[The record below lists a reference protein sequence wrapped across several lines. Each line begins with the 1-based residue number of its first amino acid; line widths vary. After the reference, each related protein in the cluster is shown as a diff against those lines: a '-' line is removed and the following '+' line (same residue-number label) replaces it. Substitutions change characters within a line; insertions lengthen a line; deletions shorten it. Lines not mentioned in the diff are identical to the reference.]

1 MPPFLTH
8 VATIMVAVI
17 ALVVVA
23 VGGAVVIAGNLSV
36 QEYLDAL
43 WKVAAAAAGLGIGRG
58 IMAGLKAGQQ

>member
-23 VGGAVVIAGNLSV
+23 VGGAVVIAGNLSF

-58 IMAGLKAGQQ
+58 IMAGLKAEPK

>member
-23 VGGAVVIAGNLSV
+23 VGGAVVIAGNLSF

-43 WKVAAAAAGLGIGRG
+43 VEAVKGVGLLAIGRG
-58 IMAGLKAGQQ
+58 VMAGLKAGQQ